1 MKIDTK
7 KLAEYSTIQYEY
19 SRVSQQMY
27 SLFYP
32 QRSEAKSIESMFET
46 MKYWT
51 PDQVAELFDGNGDLD
66 RILYSQA
73 MTWSDEL
80 NTVRLFIP
88 GDSPHKRV
96 VLVDLCRLLV
106 CEALRGIFNVQSK
119 NTSLKTA
126 HISCF
131 AGSYEVPTD
140 LKELA
145 DGFVSKEFILNAFD
159 SDTCWIEFE

>member
-27 SLFYP
+27 SLFYL

-66 RILYSQA
+66 RILY
-73 MTWSDEL
+73 TGHDL
-80 NTVRLFIP
+80 VR
-88 GDSPHKRV
+88 
-96 VLVDLCRLLV
+96 
-106 CEALRGIFNVQSK
+106 
-119 NTSLKTA
+119 
-126 HISCF
+126 
-131 AGSYEVPTD
+131 
-140 LKELA
+140 
-145 DGFVSKEFILNAFD
+145 
-159 SDTCWIEFE
+159 